1 MVKIINP
8 GNIGEVFSGSFVGAG
23 DQILL
28 WLGYG
33 VISTVIIGIMILFY
47 IILQY
52 KYRVDIIKV
61 EGKGVSKRKFERAKP
76 FNLKGVKKWRLLMRR
91 KDIKPVPFEYIDRNK
106 VTLLQGASDVFI
118 PVKEKLEIRENDG
131 EKVLVKS
138 LIPIDEDIQFWYQ
151 MQQQQ
156 IAEDYQPDD
165 ISKKQMYMMI
175 GTIIFCLALCGFTI
189 WLSLKSGQDVATAL
203 RQVKETPLLQQV
215 AQGVAPR

>member
-1 MVKIINP
+1 
-8 GNIGEVFSGSFVGAG
+8 
-23 DQILL
+23 
-28 WLGYG
+28 
-33 VISTVIIGIMILFY
+33 
-47 IILQY
+47 
-52 KYRVDIIKV
+52 
-61 EGKGVSKRKFERAKP
+61 
-76 FNLKGVKKWRLLMRR
+76 MRR